1 MKLPEVK
8 KLVEWALNDYQRA
21 RNDDK
26 LLVFIILHKI
36 LYPNSLPFYAYEKP
50 NIRIYLTDLAKFPSF
65 EAIIR
70 ARAKIQNVEKRF
82 LPTDETVRRRRE
94 QQKKYR
100 AFATGELS

>member
-1 MKLPEVK
+1 MKLLKVK
-8 KLVEWALNDYQRA
+8 KLVEQALEQYEPA
-21 RNDDK
+21 RNDDR

-36 LYPNSLPFYAYEKP
+36 KYPNWPCACGFKNLMVRLK
-50 NIRIYLTDLAKFPSF
+50 DLKKFPSF

-100 AFATGELS
+100 AFVTGESS